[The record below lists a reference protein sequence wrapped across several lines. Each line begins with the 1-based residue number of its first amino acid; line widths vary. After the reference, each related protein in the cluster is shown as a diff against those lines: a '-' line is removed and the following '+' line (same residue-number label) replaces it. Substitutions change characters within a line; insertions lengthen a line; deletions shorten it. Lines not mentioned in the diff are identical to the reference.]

1 MKKIYSLLL
10 LIIFTS
16 CSVSPNSTPNS
27 RKGDIVQDADITMID
42 SSFNIKYYSGGKRY
56 LEDYITVGNGRIVF
70 SKRWSCLI
78 SISVQNIVEGQ
89 DTIERVYHFDD
100 ETHRLSHSFT
110 KIQNKLHGMA
120 VYYTDS
126 GEVEKL
132 VYYDE
137 EGEPTELDKKVSV
150 SLIKKACQ
158 ETIYNNIDSL
168 KIVGINKKSF
178 NKVSIDYYKRKGKGI
193 LFIGTLCFV
202 IGRKETLEAIF
213 TQCSRRGSHFLKC
226 GEGYYFD
233 SVNHYLQSIKKYENN
248 MQYGK
253 ILYLDK
259 DGIIEKISYIHNK

>member
-1 MKKIYSLLL
+1 M
-10 LIIFTS
+10 
-16 CSVSPNSTPNS
+16 
-27 RKGDIVQDADITMID
+27 
-42 SSFNIKYYSGGKRY
+42 
-56 LEDYITVGNGRIVF
+56 F

-158 ETIYNNIDSL
+158 ETIYNN
-168 KIVGINKKSF
+168 
-178 NKVSIDYYKRKGKGI
+178 
-193 LFIGTLCFV
+193 
-202 IGRKETLEAIF
+202 
-213 TQCSRRGSHFLKC
+213 
-226 GEGYYFD
+226 
-233 SVNHYLQSIKKYENN
+233 
-248 MQYGK
+248 
-253 ILYLDK
+253 
-259 DGIIEKISYIHNK
+259 